1 MIVLGGSC
9 FDRCDID
16 YDGDAVD
23 VNDHV
28 VVDDE
33 DNDDDNDDG
42 YDDNDDGKGEYWA
55 SGALGARNPRAQDH
69 RWTHHVVLYN
79 RSASFLWWWLHDDDD
94 EDYYYGDD
102 WADDGHQDENK
113 DGHQYEQ

>member
-79 RSASFLWWWLHDDDD
+79 RSRWCLLRYADYNGEDYDWWWCILLIIT
-94 EDYYYGDD
+94 
-102 WADDGHQDENK
+102 
-113 DGHQYEQ
+113 